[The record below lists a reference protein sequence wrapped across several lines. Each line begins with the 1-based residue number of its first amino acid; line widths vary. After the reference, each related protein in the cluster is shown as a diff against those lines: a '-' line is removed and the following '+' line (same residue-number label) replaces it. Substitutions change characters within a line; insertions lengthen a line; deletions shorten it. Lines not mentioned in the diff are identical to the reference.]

1 MTPLD
6 YALIALFV
14 PLAAAFIIAVV
25 APLRHAGMP
34 AAVLSVAAALVSLGA
49 SIALLVE
56 QLAQP
61 DRVIHEVVRWL
72 PNGTDSLAQVGIHL
86 DGTSVSMSV
95 VVTLVAACVQIFSL
109 GYMADEPPAA
119 RGRYFGYHSF
129 FIFTMLLL
137 VIAPICFSSSRVG
150 SWSA

>member
-1 MTPLD
+1 MTPID

-34 AAVLSVAAALVSLGA
+34 AALLSVAAALISLGA
-49 SIALLVE
+49 SLALLVE

-72 PNGTDSLAQVGIHL
+72 PNGVDTLAQVGIHL

-109 GYMADEPPAA
+109 A
-119 RGRYFGYHSF
+119 
-129 FIFTMLLL
+129 
-137 VIAPICFSSSRVG
+137 SSSP
-150 SWSA
+150 